1 MLGVVPDDFVQ
12 SNAGGRMTACDCPLS
27 GYCER
32 HKVNKTPH
40 LLKLCR
46 TDERYYRAWEEGRG
60 IGQRASKA
68 ERDFQESRRQPPPPV
83 CVHRGEVIGKASC
96 GCAGSPEVYACSVHT
111 YAMERKLKPGRVK
124 VATEAE
130 KKYVDVGY
138 CSGCEQFEAA
148 KPAAI
153 YPAIETRNL
162 IYHVYPAPGW
172 LDAVHEIAQHLE
184 AFNGRVLV
192 ALALDAGMGLLA
204 ARDEIR
210 TLLQPDGILIT
221 PNDPNLREAAT
232 FRRLLESILS
242 DSPTDATFYAH
253 TKGITTA
260 DGACGA
266 MKWRRVMTDNLLG
279 RWGDAMGHLR
289 RYPFVGTHKMIW
301 PVGQASPFPTRL
313 TPAHSWMHAGT
324 FWWFRNDAVAAKYRP
339 ELIVPDRYGVE
350 AFPAQMFPHHQAYS
364 MFQPWEESEAAWP
377 QRNPY
382 DPAMYE
388 ADFSR

>member
-1 MLGVVPDDFVQ
+1 
-12 SNAGGRMTACDCPLS
+12 
-27 GYCER
+27 
-32 HKVNKTPH
+32 
-40 LLKLCR
+40 
-46 TDERYYRAWEEGRG
+46 
-60 IGQRASKA
+60 
-68 ERDFQESRRQPPPPV
+68 
-83 CVHRGEVIGKASC
+83 
-96 GCAGSPEVYACSVHT
+96 
-111 YAMERKLKPGRVK
+111 MERKLKPGRVK
-124 VATEAE
+124 VATEGE

-210 TLLQPDGILIT
+210 TLLQPDEILIT
-221 PNDPNLREAAT
+221 TNDPNLREAAT

-242 DSPTDATFYAH
+242 DSPTEATFYAH
-253 TKGITTA
+253 TKAITTA
-260 DGACGA
+260 DSTTGA

-289 RYPFVGTHKMIW
+289 RHPFVGTHKMIW

-313 TPAHSWMHAGT
+313 TPAYSWMHAGT
-324 FWWFRNDAVAAKYRP
+324 FWWFRHDQVAAKYRP